1 MIIIEDFNIFYSNVN
16 ISYPNIHVKE
26 NEFVGLYG
34 ESGCG
39 KTSLLEAL
47 FGINFQG
54 GIQYGKCMINRID
67 LKNLDNSKYDFV
79 SYCPQFSQNAFNPKL
94 TVLEHIH
101 LTIRGNNLKYDI
113 KEIDD
118 LMYRLGLDLPLLN
131 HYPYML
137 SGGQKQRLILL
148 LSVIKKPKILVLDE
162 PSSALDLITLK
173 KIAEFLVSFKDKL
186 TIIMVAHQKVL
197 LERVTDRLIEIEGYK
212 SVRS

>member
-16 ISYPNIHVKE
+16 IRYPNIHVKE

-47 FGINFQG
+47 FGTNFQG
-54 GIQYGKCMINRID
+54 EIQYGKCMINRID
-67 LKNLDNSKYDFV
+67 LKNLDNSKYNFV

-94 TVLEHIH
+94 TVLEHIQ

-118 LMYRLGLDLPLLN
+118 LMYRLGLDLNLLN
-131 HYPYML
+131 YYPYML

-173 KIAEFLVSFKDKL
+173 KIVEFLVSFKDKL
-186 TIIMVAHQKVL
+186 TIIMIAHQKVL

>member
-1 MIIIEDFNIFYSNVN
+1 
-16 ISYPNIHVKE
+16 
-26 NEFVGLYG
+26 
-34 ESGCG
+34 
-39 KTSLLEAL
+39 
-47 FGINFQG
+47 
-54 GIQYGKCMINRID
+54 MINRID

-148 LSVIKKPKILVLDE
+148 LSVIKK
-162 PSSALDLITLK
+162 T
-173 KIAEFLVSFKDKL
+173 
-186 TIIMVAHQKVL
+186 
-197 LERVTDRLIEIEGYK
+197 
-212 SVRS
+212 